1 MFSEPQRFHK
11 KTRCKTVLY
20 SITSPTPVNTHSLL
34 IVFSLNSDHYILHPL
49 QSGLEQIGHWKCF
62 EFVII
67 WIFFF
72 IACHFSSSRHDWI
85 YIVKCDQFFLR
96 VWWMGDR
103 DHKLSWSQ
111 IHHLHPHSY
120 TNDGGT
126 SKDQWSVGWTQLR
139 IRRWSMEHETHSKK
153 TRGKK
158 RYQILVFQ
166 IHRRHWPNCF
176 TRPLEESRSVRTT
189 MNKNLKI
196 MKSANSIRHFV
207 CR

>member
-1 MFSEPQRFHK
+1 MFWIR
-11 KTRCKTVLY
+11 Y
-20 SITSPTPVNTHSLL
+20 Y
-34 IVFSLNSDHYILHPL
+34 LN
-49 QSGLEQIGHWKCF
+49 
-62 EFVII
+62 
-67 WIFFF
+67 FFF
-72 IACHFSSSRHDWI
+72 YCLPFLIFATWLDLHCQMWS
-85 YIVKCDQFFLR
+85 VFLR

-139 IRRWSMEHETHSKK
+139 IRRWSREHETHSKK